1 MAFPR
6 ITAAIIVILL
16 ISSLALVTIGSIAY
30 LGPQLVHGGNVQH
43 ADGTIV
49 AISPN
54 MNFVLKMADGQTLHF
69 ECSQRC
75 HLEEAHMARHLREK
89 AHTDIYYVQQ
99 AGHVLDAID
108 VD

>member
-6 ITAAIIVILL
+6 IKAAIIVLFL
-16 ISSLALVTIGSIAY
+16 IGSLALITIGGIAY
-30 LGPQLVHGGNVQH
+30 IGPQLAHGSNVQH
-43 ADGTIV
+43 TDGTII

-54 MNFVLKMADGQTLHF
+54 MNFVLKTADGQTMQF
-69 ECSQRC
+69 ICSQRC

-89 AHTDIYYVQQ
+89 AHTDIYYIQRP
-99 AGHVLDAID
+99 GNVLDAID